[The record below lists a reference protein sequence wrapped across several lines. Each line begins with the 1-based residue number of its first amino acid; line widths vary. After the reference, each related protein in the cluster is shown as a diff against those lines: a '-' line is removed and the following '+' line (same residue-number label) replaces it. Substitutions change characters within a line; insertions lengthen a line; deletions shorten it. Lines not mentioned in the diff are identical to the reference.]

1 MTPGDLAA
9 LRRAEGVEPRV
20 ELLLR
25 QWHRVRA
32 VVRVTCGYTPETL
45 KAMSWEEY
53 RQAYADSMY
62 MNKLKNEN

>member
-45 KAMSWEEY
+45 RAMSWEEY

-62 MNKLKNEN
+62 MNKFKNEN

>member
-9 LRRAEGVEPRV
+9 LRKSDGMESRV

-25 QWHRVRA
+25 QWHRLRA
-32 VVRVTCGYTPETL
+32 VVRVVCGYTPETL
-45 KAMSWEEY
+45 RGMSWEEY

-62 MNKLKNEN
+62 MESLKFKG

>member
-1 MTPGDLAA
+1 M
-9 LRRAEGVEPRV
+9 EPRV